1 MKVNKAS
8 RIIFWTLV
16 YPPQKYNDILFYRS
30 QKAFF
35 HTVVFAHFRYKGLIS
50 VPRGVPA
57 ELKILE
63 VRVIHVLRGSEFL
76 KCCVNK
82 QTTGMQ
88 E

>member
-1 MKVNKAS
+1 M
-8 RIIFWTLV
+8 IFCFIDHRKL
-16 YPPQKYNDILFYRS
+16 
-30 QKAFF
+30 FF

-57 ELKILE
+57 EIKILE